1 MHLGAD
7 VCELPAAP
15 AGHLLRRGDVPVVL
29 AVLLASSCGH
39 LYSAL
44 PGPRHF
50 LMDFP
55 TGGGEEGREGG
66 AARQDAGAEAEPGR
80 QPRPS
85 PTYAS
90 RSVRRRRSVIHP
102 NIRPYSATQCSIKSC
117 SKRIALTPLRPPS
130 RCPSLRRC
138 TSCRHC
144 TPPLALRTS
153 RLPVVRRLADLEPQ
167 QRVVRIP
174 WVKRVG
180 RMPCLASGRRREPF
194 LHTLFPAIAKCLA

>member
-15 AGHLLRRGDVPVVL
+15 AGHLLRRGHVPVVL

-130 RCPSLRRC
+130 RCPSLRRFAPLVA
-138 TSCRHC
+138 TALLRSPSAPRGFQSCVGSLILSHSSEWC
-144 TPPLALRTS
+144 GS
-153 RLPVVRRLADLEPQ
+153 RGSSA
-167 QRVVRIP
+167 
-174 WVKRVG
+174 
-180 RMPCLASGRRREPF
+180 
-194 LHTLFPAIAKCLA
+194 